1 MITLSTFSDPAAI
14 VAVVLLLFQVGFLLH
29 LRGKIDTPLRTQRIL
44 LTKVRAR
51 LRQDQ
56 PVHRDMFTGIDAF
69 EREALLPRFEFWE
82 SLITSE
88 TDREEADAAIDRLF
102 NSSSLLPSGY
112 SQRLDLA
119 APGLFIA
126 IGILGTFVG
135 LIFVFS
141 SAGIGKELE
150 VGTLMQGM
158 QAPFFNSAVGVL
170 IACTLTYSSR
180 SHRHRHETACLAI
193 RVELRRQAQNLIP
206 RTRRLVHEIRQLQE
220 TLTDIR
226 EGTRQS
232 FEVGTAT
239 HEQLSKVSKGLAGGF
254 ESVVA
259 ATADSSKQLVAD
271 LAPKLE
277 ASMRTLVNA
286 PFTELIATI
295 NLLDE
300 NTRALTDR
308 QVEVVG
314 QMHEAGRSLSAA
326 HQALTSTT
334 GAITAQSEA
343 LQSGAKALADGTQHV
358 SETINQANATV
369 TDLTQVRNW
378 IEAGSARLGEVLG
391 SLETTR
397 EALTAV
403 SGVLEGSAG
412 RYDVSATGFND
423 AVATLQSSMTKALD
437 QSLDPVTRELREA
450 VELMQ
455 SALATTVA
463 QLRLDLTETTKSIA
477 ETLAESSAST
487 IAAYSTASSG
497 VNTVLE
503 DHMDGVVDRLNGQ
516 LGALQ
521 RMVPDEISRLTQAS
535 VQSAKTLEKAVRQL
549 EAVVGTVNE
558 KSTASL
564 KGQLES
570 YDKAVAEIHQRL
582 AGTLALW
589 ETRAESL
596 ETAVVRLSDAVDR
609 VRVS

>member
-1 MITLSTFSDPAAI
+1 
-14 VAVVLLLFQVGFLLH
+14 
-29 LRGKIDTPLRTQRIL
+29 
-44 LTKVRAR
+44 
-51 LRQDQ
+51 
-56 PVHRDMFTGIDAF
+56 
-69 EREALLPRFEFWE
+69 
-82 SLITSE
+82 
-88 TDREEADAAIDRLF
+88 
-102 NSSSLLPSGY
+102 
-112 SQRLDLA
+112 
-119 APGLFIA
+119 
-126 IGILGTFVG
+126 
-135 LIFVFS
+135 
-141 SAGIGKELE
+141 
-150 VGTLMQGM
+150 
-158 QAPFFNSAVGVL
+158 
-170 IACTLTYSSR
+170 
-180 SHRHRHETACLAI
+180 
-193 RVELRRQAQNLIP
+193 
-206 RTRRLVHEIRQLQE
+206 
-220 TLTDIR
+220 
-226 EGTRQS
+226 
-232 FEVGTAT
+232 
-239 HEQLSKVSKGLAGGF
+239 
-254 ESVVA
+254 
-259 ATADSSKQLVAD
+259 
-271 LAPKLE
+271 
-277 ASMRTLVNA
+277 
-286 PFTELIATI
+286 
-295 NLLDE
+295 
-300 NTRALTDR
+300 
-308 QVEVVG
+308 
-314 QMHEAGRSLSAA
+314 LSAA